1 MSTFTPTNTATSNN
15 THPSSSS
22 NSNNKRRSA
31 RVPKRDPIVAPGFGT
46 QKDLE
51 NLASC
56 LGLPT
61 EAVHVSIIYIY
72 INMGMTSCLSIAFV
86 VKFTRFL
93 F

>member
-1 MSTFTPTNTATSNN
+1 MSTFTPNTNSATSTRNN
-15 THPSSSS
+15 TPP
-22 NSNNKRRSA
+22 SNNNNSRRRRSA

-61 EAVHVSIIYIY
+61 EAVHVSIIYLQVHY
-72 INMGMTSCLSIAFV
+72 IIV
-86 VKFTRFL
+86 VY
-93 F
+93 